1 MLVLVFIYLCL
12 KVLKMCINSCNLE
25 EESIIIK
32 KTRAKN
38 KKNNPNSKITSTD
51 VTIATL
57 AACFRLKNYFLFA
70 LTRSKRFI
78 LRVSHFIIVLM
89 TFY

>member
-1 MLVLVFIYLCL
+1 MNIQMMLVLVFIYLCL

-32 KTRAKN
+32 KTQAKN
-38 KKNNPNSKITSTD
+38 KKNNTNSKITSTD

-57 AACFRLKNYFLFA
+57 GYMFSLKKLLFICINSVKKVYFK
-70 LTRSKRFI
+70 S
-78 LRVSHFIIVLM
+78 
-89 TFY
+89 